1 MHLHDFVPASLH
13 WSQRLGRAPGLVRTL
28 RYLQCKTPNSKPG
41 TGLCAP
47 EPPRGSGSPKLSPIS
62 SDNPG
67 RPPLQPGARSAGVK
81 TPNGLPTMIVPNEHR
96 PEGLYLPDFCNLRMV
111 LAMVVAAELLAYV
124 LSLSSAPGGAGR
136 RWDGLIMT
144 SLFVQWVALAS
155 IALLCAC
162 RRLMEGWRDTTTTT
176 LYSFG
181 LVLAV
186 TVVVSEAA
194 YWGGAYLG
202 LFPMGEGGW
211 HGGFLIRNLTISAIV
226 TTVALRYFYVQFQL
240 KKNIQAEAYA
250 RIQAL
255 QARVRPHFLFNSMN
269 TIASL
274 TRSDPALAEEVVEDL
289 ADLFRVNLADA
300 RTRVPLEE
308 ELALTRRYLHIEQ
321 LRLGARLTIE
331 EHTSDAPRD
340 AAIPML
346 TIQPLVENAVY
357 HGIEPLPQGGVVR
370 LEARRDGDG
379 NIVIT
384 VANPQPPAEV
394 IRRPGNRLALDN
406 LRQRL
411 GVHFG
416 GRATLTVDDTT
427 GRYVATLALPYEKAG
442 S

>member
-1 MHLHDFVPASLH
+1 M
-13 WSQRLGRAPGLVRTL
+13 
-28 RYLQCKTPNSKPG
+28 
-41 TGLCAP
+41 
-47 EPPRGSGSPKLSPIS
+47 
-62 SDNPG
+62 
-67 RPPLQPGARSAGVK
+67 QPGARGAGVK
-81 TPNGLPTMIVPNEHR
+81 TPNGLSTMIVPNEHR

-124 LSLSSAPGGAGR
+124 LSLSSVPGGAGR

-331 EHTSDAPRD
+331 EDTSDAPRD
-340 AAIPML
+340 VAIPML

-370 LEARRDGDG
+370 LEARRGGDG

-411 GVHFG
+411 SVHFG

>member
-1 MHLHDFVPASLH
+1 MHPHDFVPSPLRLLQRQ
-13 WSQRLGRAPGLVRTL
+13 WSVPIAGAIRPYPQLETRNPE
-28 RYLQCKTPNSKPG
+28 PG
-41 TGLCAP
+41 TGP
-47 EPPRGSGSPKLSPIS
+47 WPPKLSPVP

-67 RPPLQPGARSAGVK
+67 RPPLQPGARGAGACNR
-81 TPNGLPTMIVPNEHR
+81 NGSPTMIVPNESR
-96 PEGLYLPDFCNLRMV
+96 DEALYLPDFCNVRMV

-124 LSLSSAPGGAGR
+124 LSLSSAPGGAG

-202 LFPMGEGGW
+202 VFPMSEGER
-211 HGGFLIRNLTISAIV
+211 HGEFLIRNLTISAIV
-226 TTVALRYFYVQFQL
+226 TTVALRYFYVQYQL
-240 KKNIQAEAYA
+240 KKNIQAEAHA

-300 RTRVPLEE
+300 RTRVPMAE

-321 LRLGARLTIE
+321 LRLGERLKIE
-331 EHTSDAPRD
+331 EDTAGVPLD

-346 TIQPLVENAVY
+346 TIQPLVENSVY
-357 HGIEPLPQGGVVR
+357 HGIEPLPQGGTIR
-370 LEARRDGDG
+370 LAAHQDQDG
-379 NIVIT
+379 NIVIS
-384 VANPQPPAEV
+384 VANPRPPTEV

-406 LRQRL
+406 VRQRL

-416 GRATLTVDDTT
+416 GRARLTLDDAE
-427 GRYVATLALPYEKAG
+427 GRYVATLTLPYEKAG

>member
-1 MHLHDFVPASLH
+1 MHLHDFVPAFQRRF
-13 WSQRLGRAPGLVRTL
+13 QRLWPAPSTRGGHCFSQSET
-28 RYLQCKTPNSKPG
+28 RYSKPA
-41 TGLCAP
+41 TGLRAA
-47 EPPRGSGSPKLSPIS
+47 KLSPVS
-62 SDNPG
+62 TDNPG
-67 RPPLQPGARSAGVK
+67 RPPLQPDARAARVN
-81 TPNGLPTMIVPNEHR
+81 TRNGSPTMIVPNEHR
-96 PEGLYLPDFCNLRMV
+96 AEELYLPDFCNVRMV
-111 LAMVVAAELLAYV
+111 LAMVVGAELLAYL
-124 LSLSSAPGGAGR
+124 LSLSATRGGES

-155 IALLCAC
+155 IAVLCAC
-162 RRLMEGWRDTTTTT
+162 RRLMEGWRDMTTT

-194 YWGGAYLG
+194 YWGGAYLDM
-202 LFPMGEGGW
+202 FPVRQGW
-211 HGGFLIRNLTISAIV
+211 HGEFLIRNLTISAIV

-240 KKNIQAEAYA
+240 KKNIQAEAHA

-300 RTRVPLEE
+300 RTRVPLGE

-321 LRLGARLTIE
+321 LRLGERLTVE
-331 EHTSDAPRD
+331 EDTAGVPQD

-357 HGIEPLPQGGVVR
+357 HGIEPLPEGGAIR
-370 LEARRDGDG
+370 AAGTPGPGWKHRHYSGQSAARRRGY
-379 NIVIT
+379 
-384 VANPQPPAEV
+384 PPPGQSPGPGQCPPTPWGALRQSRETDPG
-394 IRRPGNRLALDN
+394 RRPGALCGDRHAP
-406 LRQRL
+406 L
-411 GVHFG
+411 
-416 GRATLTVDDTT
+416 
-427 GRYVATLALPYEKAG
+427 
-442 S
+442 